1 MTLVKYKSQMGFP
14 SPYALS
20 QQLQIVGGGGGGGGV
35 IFQQKYIVE
44 VEWKS
49 HETACRLT

>member
-20 QQLQIVGGGGGGGGV
+20 QQLQIVGGGV